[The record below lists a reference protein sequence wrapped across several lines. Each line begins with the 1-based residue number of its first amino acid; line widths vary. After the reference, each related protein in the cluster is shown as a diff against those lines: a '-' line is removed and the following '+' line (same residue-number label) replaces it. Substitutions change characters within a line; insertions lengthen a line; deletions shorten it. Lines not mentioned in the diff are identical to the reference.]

1 MRVEFRS
8 AQNIMSNLL
17 NRVQMRQKLLSLRNS
32 RSISFRSL

>member
-8 AQNIMSNLL
+8 AQNITSNLL
-17 NRVQMRQKLLSLRNS
+17 NRVRMRQKLLSLRNS